1 MEEKVE
7 ELRNLLQMENL
18 ESESAGQKQ
27 FEEIANMLF
36 QDFHIEKKGVRY
48 DFLEI
53 EFYFYSKNHPDFI
66 TYPRKTEAGEW
77 FFHMSGVDISFES
90 KKEEREGKEVAV
102 FGGGILVRSILK
114 KKEGEKEQVIAGP
127 YKCVDELFD
136 RFDAFGGELKNFPI
150 LKPNE
155 EEQKGIEVKSCVRWI
170 PPYTGKPDKAKVERK
185 EKELSERY
193 PEFKSK
199 KNDFRKL
206 IVEKGSYRYYRDA
219 DWGGY
224 QAKPPVVKLFE

>member
-1 MEEKVE
+1 MEEKK
-7 ELRNLLQMENL
+7 ELRDLLRMENL
-18 ESESAGQKQ
+18 KSESAVKKR
-27 FEEIANMLF
+27 FEEIAEMLF
-36 QDFHIEKKGVRY
+36 QDFHIEKEGVRY
-48 DFLEI
+48 DFLEV
-53 EFYFYSKNHPDFI
+53 EFYFYSKEHPDFI

-90 KKEEREGKEVAV
+90 KEEGDGKEVA
-102 FGGGILVRSILK
+102 FGGILVRSIL
-114 KKEGEKEQVIAGP
+114 KEGEKEQVIAGP

-136 RFDAFGGELKNFPI
+136 KFDAFGGELKNFPI
-150 LKPNE
+150 LKSNE

-170 PPYTGKPDKAKVERK
+170 PPYTGKPDKAKIEKK
-185 EKELSERY
+185 EKELAARY

-206 IVEKGSYRYYRDA
+206 IVEKEKGSYRYYRDA

-224 QAKPPVVKLFE
+224 QAKPPIVKLFE